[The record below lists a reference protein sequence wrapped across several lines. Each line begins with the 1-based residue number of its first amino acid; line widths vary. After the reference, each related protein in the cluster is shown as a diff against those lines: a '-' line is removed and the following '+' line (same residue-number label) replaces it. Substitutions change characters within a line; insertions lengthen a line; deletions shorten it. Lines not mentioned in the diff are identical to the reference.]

1 MKSFGAKVMMGGH
14 GTIPSKSYKS
24 RGLRNKRKAHWSLE
38 RRNEQMLK
46 ENRERDLL
54 RQQEDFESFD
64 D

>member
-1 MKSFGAKVMMGGH
+1 MMGGH